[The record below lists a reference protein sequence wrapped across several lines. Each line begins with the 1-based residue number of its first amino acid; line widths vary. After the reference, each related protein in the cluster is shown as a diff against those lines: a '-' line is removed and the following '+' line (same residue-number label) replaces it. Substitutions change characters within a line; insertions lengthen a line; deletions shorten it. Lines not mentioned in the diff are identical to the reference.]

1 MVEFRH
7 RGAAGDLP
15 NLAATAS
22 GPEPP
27 SRRRERAPANAHL
40 PNLTASTGQKARH
53 RRLLRGGGAPSWA
66 PPAAKGRR
74 AAARGSGA
82 PSWAPAPRDAPS
94 WAPACA
100 ALGYP
105 RSLRRVLPDAADREH
120 LKRLYF
126 ENVRGR
132 SPYLTDAP
140 LHANAHHGVLASPQ
154 VRGRSPHLTYYNL
167 LVHLARGTT
176 ERRDER
182 VWGILEAIERR
193 IADEFGP
200 GFVLANDFFSFRAPS
215 VRMFQNWHQARR
227 PEHS

>member
-1 MVEFRH
+1 M
-7 RGAAGDLP
+7 
-15 NLAATAS
+15 AATAS
-22 GPEPP
+22 
-27 SRRRERAPANAHL
+27 ANAHL
-40 PNLTASTGQKARH
+40 PNLAASTGQKARH

-126 ENVRGR
+126 EHVRGR
-132 SPYLTDAP
+132 SPYPTGAP

-154 VRGRSPHLTYYNL
+154 VRGRSPYLTYYNL
-167 LVHLARGTT
+167 LVHLARGPTTGTT
-176 ERRDER
+176 ERRDAR
-182 VWGILEAIERR
+182 VWSILETIERR
-193 IADEFGP
+193 IGAEFGP
-200 GFVLANDFFSFRAPS
+200 GFVLVNDFFSFRAPS